1 MPWLDILG
9 WAGSALLVV
18 SVMQTR
24 ILWLRLLNLAAT
36 IVLLIFNWGL
46 GIWSM
51 VAMNAVLAAL
61 NIFYIAKLQRERQA
75 GSTAYEV
82 LSVDSDDTY
91 LTHFLRRQARDIA
104 GFNPGFTGSVEPG
117 AAAYLIQHG
126 NETVGIV
133 VVRDAGGGDAQVEL
147 DYVTPPY
154 RDLSPGE
161 FVYRESDLFA
171 RKGFRRILTPPGML
185 APYYARLGFTRDGDH
200 WVLAVREPSPAA

>member
-24 ILWLRLLNLAAT
+24 ILRLRLLNLAAT
-36 IVLLIFNWGL
+36 IALLIFNWGL

-61 NIFYIAKLQRERQA
+61 NVFYIAKLQRERRA

-104 GFNPGFTGSVEPG
+104 SFNPGFTGSVASG

-133 VVRDAGGGDAQVEL
+133 ILRDAGGGDAQVEL

-161 FVYRESDLFA
+161 FVYRESNLFA
-171 RKGFRRILTPPGML
+171 RKGFRRVLTPPGML

-200 WVLAVREPSPAA
+200 WVLAVRDSSPAA